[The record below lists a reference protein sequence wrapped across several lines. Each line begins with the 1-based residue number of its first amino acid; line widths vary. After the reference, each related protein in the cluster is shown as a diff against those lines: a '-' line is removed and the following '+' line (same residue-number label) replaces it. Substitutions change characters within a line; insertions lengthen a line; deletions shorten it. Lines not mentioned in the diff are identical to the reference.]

1 MEIIS
6 NYSEYLS
13 NLQNGRTSEVFGG
26 EASVLKICL
35 AEGDDLPKGLFY
47 VWEVLDNSGIG
58 FLSKVE
64 YKGDTLRILE
74 GFFMDHALMNI
85 ANSVGVSDLD
95 IAIKWWN
102 LCYFRDREGT
112 VKYDSYYA
120 NFYVANESEK
130 KMSDF
135 HKVLAEWIE
144 ETFEGVEGLIY
155 VLGDMANCNPIIYQL
170 QQRGLEVKTVS
181 IANYEIV
188 SEFDGHVLQL
198 REQLAIP
205 YCDAD
210 IVNVSFIAHNGIGN
224 CPAECH
230 RSYLIT
236 IPIDLIDIEDKAIG
250 DFTYKD
256 ILSNG
261 KFCRDY
267 SCCGHDYSYVEM
279 EFFADLHGNTV
290 LKTTNSEAESKYT
303 IINKFNY
310 TNLQKDGQSN

>member
-1 MEIIS
+1 MKITS

-35 AEGDDLPKGLFY
+35 AEGDDLPKGVFY
-47 VWEVLDNSGIG
+47 VWDVLNDSGIG
-58 FLSKVE
+58 ILSKVE
-64 YKGDTLRILE
+64 YDGDTLRILE
-74 GFFMDHALMNI
+74 GFFMDNALMNI
-85 ANSVGVSDLD
+85 ANSVGINDLD
-95 IAIKWWN
+95 IANKWWN

-130 KMSDF
+130 KLSDF

-144 ETFEGVEGLIY
+144 KSFGGVEGLIY
-155 VLGDMANCNPIIYQL
+155 VLGDMANSNPIIYQL

-181 IANYEIV
+181 IANYENV

-205 YCDAD
+205 YCDAY
-210 IVNVSFIAHNGIGN
+210 IVNVSSIALDGIDN

-236 IPIDLIDIEDKAIG
+236 IPIDLISITDIAVG
-250 DFTYKD
+250 NFSYKD
-256 ILSNG
+256 ILPSEE
-261 KFCRDY
+261 FHRDY
-267 SCCGHDYSYVEM
+267 SCCGHDYCYVEM
-279 EFFADLHGNTV
+279 ELFADLHGNTV
-290 LKTTNSEAESKYT
+290 LKAINSKAESKYT
-303 IINKFNY
+303 IINRFNY
-310 TNLQKDGQSN
+310 TNMQKYGQSN